1 MIAVGDIVGGGF
13 RLVRERLG
21 SVVVWALLYLAIN
34 VGTIYAIRPTMQTM
48 MAAQAGGAPPN
59 PTAMVGAMGGLFGVY
74 CLMFVGILILYT
86 AALRAAVRPED
97 SAFASL
103 RIGMDELRM
112 VVVGLVLGVGFFV
125 LYLLLALVTAVV
137 GGILAVTMGQH
148 ALWVVVPLFLVV
160 FGVLIFFAVR
170 FSLAFALTILRRK
183 IVIGA
188 SWEITKGSFWTLF
201 GAFLLLALIGIVLA
215 LLAFGVVA
223 APYLSEMANSGFTP
237 QSIQALQ
244 QRQMQSQFG
253 AITALMVVGWVFG
266 AVINTAMLTI
276 GAGAAGTAALGL
288 LDDDYADIAA
298 VYE

>member
-1 MIAVGDIVGGGF
+1 
-13 RLVRERLG
+13 
-21 SVVVWALLYLAIN
+21 
-34 VGTIYAIRPTMQTM
+34 
-48 MAAQAGGAPPN
+48 
-59 PTAMVGAMGGLFGVY
+59 MVGAMGGLFGVY

-97 SAFASL
+97 SAFGFL

-112 VVVGLVLGVGFFV
+112 VVVGLVLGVGFLV
-125 LYLLLALVTAVV
+125 LYLLLALVTGVV
-137 GGILAVTMGQH
+137 GGVLAVTMGQH
-148 ALWVVVPLFLVV
+148 ALWVVVPLFLIV

-170 FSLAFALTILRRK
+170 FSLAFALTVLRRK

-215 LLAFGVVA
+215 LLVFGVVA
-223 APYLSEMANSGFTP
+223 APYFSEMASSGFTP

-253 AITALMVVGWVFG
+253 AITALMVAGWVFG

-288 LDDDYADIAA
+288 LDDDYADIGA